1 VVSAQQFLSGEIFMT
16 DAEAIG
22 IINDSMVKEFEL
34 DPEMMTPEAHLVKDL
49 EMDSLD
55 FVDLVVVLQEAFGI
69 KLRNDSSVR
78 EINTLG
84 DLHDL
89 VLQKKRQ
96 LEAEKK

>member
-1 VVSAQQFLSGEIFMT
+1 MT

-22 IINDSMVKEFEL
+22 IINDSMVNEFEL

-89 VLQKKRQ
+89 VLEKKRQ

>member
-1 VVSAQQFLSGEIFMT
+1 MT

-22 IINDSMVKEFEL
+22 IINDSMVNEFEL
-34 DPEMMTPEAHLVKDL
+34 DPEMMTP
-49 EMDSLD
+49 
-55 FVDLVVVLQEAFGI
+55 
-69 KLRNDSSVR
+69 DSSVR